1 MKKLLIGVFTA
12 ASILLITGCANE
24 NKLARATAFSMGLE
38 PHQVQVSDIS
48 RDMSGTKY
56 RAKINGSL
64 YNCSVYGG
72 TATSF
77 GAMTTPDCV
86 KVGGGAKQGK
96 SNKKGRS
103 CNDLLKAAGKCK

>member
-1 MKKLLIGVFTA
+1 MRKLFVGLFSLA
-12 ASILLITGCANE
+12 AILVLGGCANE

-77 GAMTTPDCV
+77 GAMTTPDCI
-86 KVGGGAKQGK
+86 KVGGGTKAAKK
-96 SNKKGRS
+96 SKS